1 MTHLA
6 TRTQGLSDAAADL
19 LGQDLPVALRAY
31 DGSHAGPNG
40 AETTIEIRS
49 PMALRR
55 LLSAPGELGL
65 ARAYVAGDIEVH
77 GDIYTVLSLRDR
89 RHDPIGPRQWP
100 AVARLLRVARRAG
113 ALGVPPAPPPEEVRL
128 RGRRHSRSR
137 DAAAI
142 SHHYDVS
149 NDFYR
154 LLLGPS
160 MTYSCGVWE
169 GPTVGL
175 EAAQEAKYELV
186 SRKLGLGTGMRLLDV
201 GCGWGGMAMHA
212 ARHHGVRAVGVTLSA
227 EQAAFAARRVVE
239 AGLGD
244 RVEIRRADYRDV
256 SDGPYDAISSIGMF
270 EHVGTEH
277 MADYF
282 GRLHGLL
289 RPEGRLLNHGI
300 SRPAGQ
306 RAMSR
311 HSFIQRYVFPDGE
324 LQEIGQVV
332 SAVQNSS
339 LEVRHTENLR
349 EHYALTLRAWVTNL
363 ERRYPEAVAMV
374 GEGTARVW
382 RLYLAGSAL
391 GFEQGGI
398 EIHQTLAVRGDHG
411 SARLA
416 LRPDWDLLPLRSV
429 PAGGLGAGRSAS
441 GREIVTGRQRHEALP
456 PRVPVRR

>member
-6 TRTQGLSDAAADL
+6 VRPQGLSDAAADL

-160 MTYSCGVWE
+160 MTYSCAVWE
-169 GPTVGL
+169 RPSVGL

-186 SRKLGLGTGMRLLDV
+186 SRKLGLDTGMRLLDV
-201 GCGWGGMAMHA
+201 GCGWGGMLLHA
-212 ARHHGVRAVGVTLSA
+212 ARHHGVRGVGVTLSA
-227 EQAAFAARRVVE
+227 EQAALAARRITQ
-239 AGLGD
+239 AGLED
-244 RVEIRRADYRDV
+244 RIEIRLADYREIH
-256 SDGPYDAISSIGMF
+256 DGPYDAISSIGMF
-270 EHVGTEH
+270 EHVGADH
-277 MADYF
+277 LADYAR
-282 GRLHGLL
+282 GMHDLL
-289 RPEGRLLNHGI
+289 APGGRLLNHGI
-300 SRPAGQ
+300 SRSAGQ
-306 RAMSR
+306 PPMSSR
-311 HSFIQRYVFPDGE
+311 SFIQRYVFPDGE

-332 SAVQNSS
+332 TAVQSAG

-349 EHYALTLRAWVTNL
+349 EHYALTLRAWVDNL

-374 GEGTARVW
+374 GQGRARVW
-382 RLYLAGSAL
+382 RLYLAASAL
-391 GFEQGGI
+391 EFEHGGI
-398 EIHQTLAVRGDHG
+398 AVHQTLAVRRGEG
-411 SARLA
+411 PSLLP
-416 LRPDWDLLPLRSV
+416 LRPDWDLSPLRV
-429 PAGGLGAGRSAS
+429 AAA
-441 GREIVTGRQRHEALP
+441 
-456 PRVPVRR
+456 